1 LKIIETPLSS
11 VFEFSRRVF
20 SLSLSLSLFSL
31 LFKNKKWSRLFGTV
45 LLAVSRKDGAL
56 YRTPPKGLFLRVNA
70 LKLLRRKRVPRAE
83 TEKIRRR
90 EI

>member
-1 LKIIETPLSS
+1 
-11 VFEFSRRVF
+11 V
-20 SLSLSLSLFSL
+20 FSL

-45 LLAVSRKDGAL
+45 LLVVSRKDGAL
-56 YRTPPKGLFLRVNA
+56 YQTPAKGLFLRVNA
-70 LKLLRRKRVPRAE
+70 LKLSRRKRVPRAE